1 MGEPIM
7 IERLVKL
14 RYLLLVC
21 FMGLSSMSHAVIEL
35 VEFDTEQ
42 EKVRYQVLID
52 ELRCPKCQNQN
63 LADSDAQI
71 AVDLRNKVRELMDQG
86 KSDDE
91 IKTHLVARY
100 GDFVLYRPEVKKET
114 YVLWYAPVILLL
126 VGFLVVIFV
135 VVSNKKSSEKDEVSF
150 GSEDERQ
157 EKLRSLMK
165 EKSEKE

>member
-1 MGEPIM
+1 
-7 IERLVKL
+7 
-14 RYLLLVC
+14 
-21 FMGLSSMSHAVIEL
+21 MSHAVIEL

-42 EKVRYQVLID
+42 EKARYQVLID

-135 VVSNKKSSEKDEVSF
+135 MVSNKKSSEKDEVSF